1 MIQYKVTVTPA
12 VGTTP
17 ASAVVE
23 ERTFFQAIGDTL
35 KAKISDDTASVGY
48 ASSLTDVG
56 LVYGGMLASK
66 YIVTGG
72 FSWKPF

>member
-1 MIQYKVTVTPA
+1 MKQYKVTVTPA
-12 VGTTP
+12 AGSTA
-17 ASAVVE
+17 ASAAVV
-23 ERTFFQAIGDTL
+23 ERTFFEAIGDTL
-35 KAKISDDTASVGY
+35 KSKIDDTTASVGY
-48 ASSLTDVG
+48 ASSITDAA